1 MLKYYNYHAIHYLY
15 KFKTNKFNK
24 HLLQDIIIM
33 SCCFGGDRKKP
44 DVNKHT
50 KPVSEVAS
58 NRSNNTKKSMILTD
72 GKMKGKVVYNT

>member
-1 MLKYYNYHAIHYLY
+1 
-15 KFKTNKFNK
+15 
-24 HLLQDIIIM
+24 M